1 MYNPEQLSVSNLGSQ
16 NVEQV
21 TTLDRL
27 LVLPRSLY
35 DTFDLSCQPV
45 EFREKNV
52 FMLYS
57 IRAPTTVNI
66 RLESVV

>member
-1 MYNPEQLSVSNLGSQ
+1 MYNPEQLSGSNLGSQ

-27 LVLPRSLY
+27 WVLPRSSD

-45 EFREKNV
+45 ELREKNV

-57 IRAPTTVNI
+57 IRAPATVNI